1 MSNFGAKLKELKENP
16 NTENTGTKWTEEDDK
31 KLMVMVKN
39 DLLKYGKINYNN
51 IALEFKRTN
60 GSIVARIK
68 LNVYKM
74 INDETNVEELCEKY
88 QINKMDMDFFIEQQ
102 SKREKKSKSTISND
116 DIHNL
121 LLSFKDEI
129 DEIKRYIKSINT
141 RLKRIEEK

>member
-129 DEIKRYIKSINT
+129 DEIKRYIKSINSK
-141 RLKRIEEK
+141 LKRIEEK